1 MKFEAEGRKL
11 SKCFFLP
18 FVHEDREKGMSNVQA
33 CPLERVGGKIGSKLV
48 HVVVEWPLMVF
59 ARMGS
64 FSLFARTKK
73 VSDYSKRSL
82 YPQFHQI
89 TGQSQY

>member
-1 MKFEAEGRKL
+1 MSTL
-11 SKCFFLP
+11 
-18 FVHEDREKGMSNVQA
+18 VHSRG
-33 CPLERVGGKIGSKLV
+33 VGCQNWVTIGSKLV

-59 ARMGS
+59 ARMGYFFS
-64 FSLFARTKK
+64 FFARTKK

-89 TGQSQY
+89 TVQSQYE